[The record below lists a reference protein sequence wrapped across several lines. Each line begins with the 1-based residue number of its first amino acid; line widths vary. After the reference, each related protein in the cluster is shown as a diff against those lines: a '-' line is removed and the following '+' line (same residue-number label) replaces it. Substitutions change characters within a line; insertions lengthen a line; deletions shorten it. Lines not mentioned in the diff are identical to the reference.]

1 MMDLPLNYARVLY
14 DMNIEP
20 EDLTV
25 ARDLLTGSPEL
36 MEALES
42 PLVRRD
48 EKERVIDRLFPESV
62 RSFVK
67 VMTGSGAVG
76 CAAAMFDAFDD
87 IVRRK
92 NETVKAVFTYVTEPD
107 QRQIEGLKAKIARDH
122 GKKNVELILE
132 KDPSILG
139 GFILTVGETVYDQS
153 VRTSIAKMKRH
164 FAER

>member
-48 EKERVIDRLFPESV
+48 EKKRVIDRLFPESM

-67 VMTGSGAVG
+67 VMTESGAIG
-76 CAAAMFDAFDD
+76 CAGAMFDAFDD
-87 IVRRK
+87 VVRSR
-92 NETVKAVFTYVTEPD
+92 NETVKAVFTYMTEPD

-132 KDPSILG
+132 HDPSILG